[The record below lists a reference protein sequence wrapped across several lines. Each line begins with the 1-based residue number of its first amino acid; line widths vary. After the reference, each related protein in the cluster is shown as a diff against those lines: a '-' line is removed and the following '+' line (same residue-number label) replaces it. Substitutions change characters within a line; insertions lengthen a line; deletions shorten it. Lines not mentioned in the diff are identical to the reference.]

1 LAQKL
6 GQNANYSLLQLYSYK
21 NVWAN
26 LHPLDQLKTFL
37 AYREEH
43 QLVVTMSHTHAGPGI
58 LSRQETFTSLPGGH
72 FIGPYLDAV
81 VAACVDASRQAVDA
95 LEPAWIRDAN
105 SGARGAARRP
115 SLWPPCGLSA

>member
-1 LAQKL
+1 M
-6 GQNANYSLLQLYSYK
+6 
-21 NVWAN
+21 
-26 LHPLDQLKTFL
+26 
-37 AYREEH
+37 
-43 QLVVTMSHTHAGPGI
+43 TMSHTHAGPGI

-105 SGARGAARRP
+105 SGARGATLLVAP
-115 SLWPPCGLSA
+115 LAAFQPDDSHPLPTSHFSLHLHAI